1 MWGMGLR
8 AVLNLVHR
16 FNIECELVQ
25 DDVLV
30 GVWACIASRRSGYH
44 FRYWFSQWS
53 CWGKCVITPVVT
65 DSPLDLGRSELM
77 SVERA
82 DPSMRLQ
89 LGSVLSAPEMK
100 SVANGY
106 FLQNLIWWGCGCPMG
121 WTLWGIHQVGAAK
134 YVSRFSERLLSGSP
148 VKRSTGSGD
157 IYYSFRAVLIKWGH
171 LVWAMHQLHFSI
183 LWIALWLGWLVAVYL
198 DDLMV

>member
-1 MWGMGLR
+1 
-8 AVLNLVHR
+8 
-16 FNIECELVQ
+16 
-25 DDVLV
+25 
-30 GVWACIASRRSGYH
+30 
-44 FRYWFSQWS
+44 
-53 CWGKCVITPVVT
+53 
-65 DSPLDLGRSELM
+65 M

-106 FLQNLIWWGCGCPMG
+106 FLQNLI
-121 WTLWGIHQVGAAK
+121 
-134 YVSRFSERLLSGSP
+134 LSGSP

-183 LWIALWLGWLVAVYL
+183 LWIALWLGWLGAVYL
-198 DDLMV
+198 DDLMVYSDSWVFHRVRVQFDRLTEAKLTVNFAKCDFARVTVTYLGWVVGQRCVAPVEAKVMAVKHFPQPSTKELMRFLVVGYYLGFCKNFSTVVAPLSNL